1 MVAVRNAERTRERI
15 LQTTFEL
22 MYRHG
27 YQGMRI
33 EQILLATDLAK
44 GALYHH
50 FSNKQKLG
58 YAVVDEVLFG
68 AMQRKWVDPLS
79 NTSTPLITLQSI
91 LDQSY
96 QNITQQE
103 MELGCPLNNLSQE
116 MSGLDDGFQQ
126 RLEHIYNMWS
136 DSLTDA
142 LTLGQQNGQV
152 KKDLDPKVVAIF
164 IISSLQGITGAA
176 KCMQDIEMLKQLKDM
191 LNDYIGSLSV

>member
-79 NTSTPLITLQSI
+79 NTSAPLITLQSI

>member
-176 KCMQDIEMLKQLKDM
+176 KCMQDIRC
-191 LNDYIGSLSV
+191 